1 MFARPISG
9 YTINLDK
16 HPASRLSVHPMYVIF
31 IFGIL
36 AFLLSLILTPLIR
49 DAFRRHG
56 IVDQPDNIRKVHR
69 CAVPRVGGISIT
81 ISYAITMAVALLLP
95 RPFGY
100 LIERDFPDVWKLLI
114 AAGLVFL
121 TGLLDDLIGLKP
133 WQKLCE

>member
-1 MFARPISG
+1 
-9 YTINLDK
+9 
-16 HPASRLSVHPMYVIF
+16 
-31 IFGIL
+31 
-36 AFLLSLILTPLIR
+36 
-49 DAFRRHG
+49 
-56 IVDQPDNIRKVHR
+56 
-69 CAVPRVGGISIT
+69 
-81 ISYAITMAVALLLP
+81 MAVALLLP